1 MVRYPIKTIKKDGE
15 DLTKDERSVRRPTDM
30 KIISRESIQIF
41 YERYIAWGD
50 VEQSR
55 MITSQK

>member
-1 MVRYPIKTIKKDGE
+1 
-15 DLTKDERSVRRPTDM
+15 M